1 MRANVSIEVIDLLHQ
16 REAEFIRV
24 WECEQKIREILP
36 DFPLPD
42 PPDLPS
48 RHKKVKPAA
57 KKTPQTEAPPASQA
71 SAAIRR
77 LVPGEENAYRLT
89 FLYNNELQTS
99 FQMDRELVRMLVNVK
114 TTDFS
119 IVSVETV
126 LFQDSEHWK
135 TIETL
140 YKP

>member
-1 MRANVSIEVIDLLHQ
+1 MRSNVSIEVIDLLHQ

-36 DFPLPD
+36 DFPFPD

-48 RHKKVKPAA
+48 RHKRVKPSA
-57 KKTPQTEAPPASQA
+57 KKTPPPDASPASQT

-126 LFQDSEHWK
+126 LFQDTEHWK

-140 YKP
+140 YQP